1 MTVKVAYFQPIT
13 VAIDEVPLIEFSKMY
28 ALTEDVHRKPELH
41 ENKDPFMHIR
51 GGKQIQI
58 YPDKLNL
65 NIAWLT
71 KYLETICMGYMELV
85 SSQSNTDELALC
97 KPVITRIWTIRQ
109 HSSDYQEMHSHPTG
123 NISGNIYVS
132 VPDLAHN
139 SHPSDG
145 QISFRLPQT
154 RDVSKF
160 IMSDSWKY
168 TPTTGTVIMFPSYL
182 PHTVYPWKGDGSRT
196 VLSFD
201 AKLVPK
207 DE

>member
-1 MTVKVAYFQPIT
+1 
-13 VAIDEVPLIEFSKMY
+13 
-28 ALTEDVHRKPELH
+28 
-41 ENKDPFMHIR
+41 
-51 GGKQIQI
+51 
-58 YPDKLNL
+58 
-65 NIAWLT
+65 
-71 KYLETICMGYMELV
+71 
-85 SSQSNTDELALC
+85 
-97 KPVITRIWTIRQ
+97 
-109 HSSDYQEMHSHPTG
+109 MHSHPTG